1 MMKKVLFLVSMLLVT
16 ACQTAVTQPET
27 AATPEPGSAAS
38 KLALRGQAYG
48 VKVVDMRAQKRNE
61 VLVVQTELLNAE
73 KADRQVFWRY
83 RWLDA
88 SGMQVGDGE
97 VWKPLLIYGQQSQ
110 YLKGTA
116 PSASAVD
123 FRLEMNVEKL

>member
-1 MMKKVLFLVSMLLVT
+1 MMKKVLFLISVLLVT
-16 ACQTAVTQPET
+16 ACQTVVTQPET
-27 AATPEPGSAAS
+27 SAPPEPGSAAS
-38 KLALRGQAYG
+38 KLVLRGQAYG
-48 VKVVDMRAQKRNE
+48 VKVVDMRAQKRND
-61 VLVVQTELLNAE
+61 VLVVQTELLNSE
-73 KADRQVFWRY
+73 KSDRQVFWRY

-116 PSASAVD
+116 PGANAVD